1 MSARDWRRRNHGA
14 FMSVRECYTDAT
26 VIRWYV
32 SVAVL
37 PQLRRNYGGTQMLCQ
52 CHLYLAGMIPCGVNE
67 HANAVLFASPR
78 VLDFP
83 PPVTTMMRQCCIV
96 CSPAGG
102 EDALMLH
109 RPRGEATCVG
119 RECYPATSPCKDMII
134 NTAFNWA
141 VCGARMLHH
150 VRHRDEW
157 RHYLDG

>member
-52 CHLYLAGMIPCGVNE
+52 CHLYLVAMIPCGVNE

-78 VLDFP
+78 VFN
-83 PPVTTMMRQCCIV
+83 
-96 CSPAGG
+96 SAAGDND
-102 EDALMLH
+102 DALMLH
-109 RPRGEATCVG
+109 RVYQRA
-119 RECYPATSPCKDMII
+119 
-134 NTAFNWA
+134 
-141 VCGARMLHH
+141 ARM
-150 VRHRDEW
+150 R
-157 RHYLDG
+157 